1 MKGSSAYLT
10 TTPSEA
16 AALNEARLA
25 REDSYAARLTRVDS
39 SVSLMRSES
48 EMNQR
53 KRPPGN
59 GRVSRFK
66 ARADLL
72 KRVASIEAVF
82 SPTLSRAKEII

>member
-1 MKGSSAYLT
+1 VKGASPYLT

-16 AALNEARLA
+16 AALSEARLA

-39 SVSLMRSES
+39 SASLMRSEA

-53 KRPPGN
+53 KRPPCD
-59 GRVSRFK
+59 GRLSRFK

-72 KRVASIEAVF
+72 KRVASIEAIF
-82 SPTLSRAKEII
+82 SPTLSKAKEFV